1 MEPNGT
7 LSRNQERFLQ
17 ALLLGKS
24 IADSYKHAGISKSTA
39 FRWIEEPVFVAERKR
54 RESELARLEQEEI
67 TRVLTSGYAL
77 MHRRVE
83 ALDKLSKKLEAYME
97 DEHNIWLPDV
107 KSIGTGPTAERVDLV
122 QFNDRLISEYR
133 ATFAD
138 LASEL
143 GQRVKKQEIE
153 HSGLIELLNAEHA
166 SLVADL
172 EAIPDGSPVEIETE
186 NTDTGADSGTPG
198 SEDSEPFAN

>member
-1 MEPNGT
+1 MKENVS

-17 ALLLGKS
+17 LLLLGKNITAAS
-24 IADSYKHAGISKSTA
+24 KEVGINPVTA
-39 FRWIEEPVFVAERKR
+39 HRWLNTPVFQEERKR
-54 RESELARLEQEEI
+54 REAELSKFEQEEI
-67 TRVLTSGYAL
+67 TRILTSGYAL

-83 ALDKLSKKLEAYME
+83 ALDRLAKKLEAYME

-122 QFNDRLISEYR
+122 TFNDRLLSEYR

-143 GQRVKKQEIE
+143 GQRVKKTDIE
-153 HSGLIELLNAEHA
+153 HSGAI
-166 SLVADL
+166 DL
-172 EAIPDGSPVEIETE
+172 
-186 NTDTGADSGTPG
+186 TGAKDRLLGKLATLPDDES
-198 SEDSEPFAN
+198 